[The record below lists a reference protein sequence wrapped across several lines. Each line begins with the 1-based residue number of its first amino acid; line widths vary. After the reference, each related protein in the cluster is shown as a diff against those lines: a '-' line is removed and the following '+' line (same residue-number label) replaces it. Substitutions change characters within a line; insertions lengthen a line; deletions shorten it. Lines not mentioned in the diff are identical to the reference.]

1 MNEGIEGYI
10 CKTGG
15 FSSNGFPKYS
25 EELTKMVRVNHGD
38 IVLADSKGYLWKDG
52 ICLCHKESILGH
64 YHFRKIKKIKRLLAL

>member
-10 CKTGG
+10 CKTEG

-38 IVLADSKGYLWKDG
+38 IVLADSKGISGKMEFV
-52 ICLCHKESILGH
+52 CA
-64 YHFRKIKKIKRLLAL
+64 IKKVF